1 VISARPDDPQLDAAF
16 IMLDDVIR
24 HVPLVD
30 EDGTV
35 TGMVS
40 MRDLLPPLLAEAA
53 GR

>member
-1 VISARPDDPQLDAAF
+1 
-16 IMLDDVIR
+16 VIR

-40 MRDLLPPLLAEAA
+40 MRDLLPLLLVGVA